1 MQAVTGGYTLILR
14 PKLRLRLSNNMRAHA
29 NLNALADAYLGCAVT
44 SQNYSK
50 LHVRAYWQE
59 NLHKIRNQSLPI
71 YRPARECM
79 ILYKPNL
86 HSFMYPNDK

>member
-1 MQAVTGGYTLILR
+1 MRRRFSAV
-14 PKLRLRLSNNMRAHA
+14 
-29 NLNALADAYLGCAVT
+29 LGCAVT

-50 LHVRAYWQE
+50 LHVRAYWQT
-59 NLHKIRNQSLPI
+59 NLHKIRNQGLPV